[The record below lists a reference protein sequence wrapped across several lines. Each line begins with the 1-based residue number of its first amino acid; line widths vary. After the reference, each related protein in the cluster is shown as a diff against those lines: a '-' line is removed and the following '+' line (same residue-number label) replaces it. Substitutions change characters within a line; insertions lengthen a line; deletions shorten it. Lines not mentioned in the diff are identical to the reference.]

1 MRRKSYITYALLAIQ
16 IIIYLLMEV
25 TGSSL
30 SISTLLHFGAKEN
43 ALIAIYGQYWR
54 LITPIFVHIGFSHLL
69 FNSITLWYL
78 GSEVEGI
85 IGSWRFL
92 FIYLYSGIMGNLFS
106 YQFSTSVSAGAS
118 TALFGLFAFF
128 LAMRYLNPHDRYFQ
142 AMGYQYQTLIIL
154 NIVMN
159 LFMANVDMSG
169 HIGGIIGGFL
179 ATLIITNNPK
189 HRLSSIL
196 LSILVY
202 SVIAGIIIA
211 NHGAFNTLFIH

>member
-1 MRRKSYITYALLAIQ
+1 
-16 IIIYLLMEV
+16 
-25 TGSSL
+25 
-30 SISTLLHFGAKEN
+30 
-43 ALIAIYGQYWR
+43 
-54 LITPIFVHIGFSHLL
+54 
-69 FNSITLWYL
+69 
-78 GSEVEGI
+78 
-85 IGSWRFL
+85 
-92 FIYLYSGIMGNLFS
+92 
-106 YQFSTSVSAGAS
+106 
-118 TALFGLFAFF
+118 
-128 LAMRYLNPHDRYFQ
+128 
-142 AMGYQYQTLIIL
+142 

-169 HIGGIIGGFL
+169 HIGGIVGGFL